1 MLKELRKYYANAN
14 VNAGDCWR
22 ERVKNVERF
31 KSINTGGCYERVE
44 CKDCKNVHD
53 VYIWFK

>member
-22 ERVKNVERF
+22 ERVKNVERL
-31 KSINTGGCYERVE
+31 KSINSGCYERVE